1 MNSWWQMKSRWW
13 FDGDDDQEDDCDHVN
28 RDYGTG
34 EYATIIMI
42 RDWAVWWCLGGDGGE
57 NWGLRIS
64 KFNDHD
70 DEISDDLRF
79 LSLQV
84 DSIHGEIGDVLY
96 QFQSVLTTTMTS
108 VMTMRVM
115 GSRPESLVLASREP
129 LTDWRHKGANPTSLK
144 TQRWR
149 HTTRWRQLQNHSTTQ
164 K

>member
-1 MNSWWQMKSRWW
+1 MIKIMITVMNSWWQMKSRWW

-70 DEISDDLRF
+70 DEISDNLRF

-115 GSRPESLVLASREP
+115 GVKTWESCPS
-129 LTDWRHKGANPTSLK
+129 K
-144 TQRWR
+144 
-149 HTTRWRQLQNHSTTQ
+149 
-164 K
+164 

>member
-1 MNSWWQMKSRWW
+1 MTDEIKMMIWWWWWSRRWSRLWHWW
-13 FDGDDDQEDDCDHVN
+13 
-28 RDYGTG
+28 
-34 EYATIIMI
+34 MI

-70 DEISDDLRF
+70 DEISDDLRC

-149 HTTRWRQLQNHSTTQ
+149 HTPHVGASFKTTAPL
-164 K
+164 KNKHH